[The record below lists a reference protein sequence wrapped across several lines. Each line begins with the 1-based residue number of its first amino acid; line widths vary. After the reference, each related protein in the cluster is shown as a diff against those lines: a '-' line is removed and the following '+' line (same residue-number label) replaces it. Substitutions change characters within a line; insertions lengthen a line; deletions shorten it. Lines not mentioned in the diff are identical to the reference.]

1 MKSCVMLCEC
11 VCRTQ
16 VVIEV
21 VEEHQHA
28 AAHDHEHTNH
38 DGGDIHRLLVLLLC
52 AVIPLVLHVASAG
65 GETTM
70 RILSLKYR
78 TLKIKSASLFDKL
91 EQGFILYV
99 KIDGYSPAV
108 GARMIILSSTVNI
121 YHHLTG
127 WPANTCFLSDF
138 RTYHSS
144 KMFSARGPVSHRPHL
159 TVPSVTLATPSG
171 RADLDLLRP
180 VSHSYGLK

>member
-1 MKSCVMLCEC
+1 MKSCIVC

-28 AAHDHEHTNH
+28 AAHDHKHTNH
-38 DGGDIHRLLVLLLC
+38 DGGDVHRLLVLLLC

-78 TLKIKSASLFDKL
+78 TLKINLHLCLINWNMWKILQSTLG
-91 EQGFILYV
+91 QWFILYV
-99 KIDGYSPAV
+99 KIDGYLLAV
-108 GARMIILSSTVNI
+108 GARMIIPTSTVNI

-127 WPANTCFLSDF
+127 WLTNTCSLSDF
-138 RTYHSS
+138 RT
-144 KMFSARGPVSHRPHL
+144 
-159 TVPSVTLATPSG
+159 
-171 RADLDLLRP
+171 
-180 VSHSYGLK
+180 

>member
-1 MKSCVMLCEC
+1 MKSRVVLCEC
-11 VCRTQ
+11 VFRTQ

-70 RILSLKYR
+70 RILPLKYR

-91 EQGFILYV
+91 EHV
-99 KIDGYSPAV
+99 DDSAK
-108 GARMIILSSTVNI
+108 
-121 YHHLTG
+121 
-127 WPANTCFLSDF
+127 
-138 RTYHSS
+138 HSGT
-144 KMFSARGPVSHRPHL
+144 RVYPLH
-159 TVPSVTLATPSG
+159 
-171 RADLDLLRP
+171 
-180 VSHSYGLK
+180 